1 MGSVIAG
8 AYITGF
14 LSLFDF
20 IFDFVKPDENANP
33 DGCYT
38 NCYKCF
44 CVCCIRVFDLVRSDA
59 MAFINLTGNPFCNSS
74 RYCEYLCDRSIIM
87 DYSQST
93 SRAYRICAHFL
104 IVGVMAIL
112 ALYIKGNISIY
123 ALLVIMVQ
131 TLFIA
136 TLFISIHADATEAIQ
151 IIFLTDEEFA
161 RQRKEDDKT
170 YDRGNL
176 GDNLNNLSKRRDLT
190 EEVKKE
196 R

>member
-1 MGSVIAG
+1 
-8 AYITGF
+8 
-14 LSLFDF
+14 
-20 IFDFVKPDENANP
+20 
-33 DGCYT
+33 
-38 NCYKCF
+38 
-44 CVCCIRVFDLVRSDA
+44 
-59 MAFINLTGNPFCNSS
+59 
-74 RYCEYLCDRSIIM
+74 
-87 DYSQST
+87 
-93 SRAYRICAHFL
+93 
-104 IVGVMAIL
+104 MAIL